1 MDYEI
6 WYNSLSLKDK
16 FQEKR
21 NLEIIIENNSF
32 SKTAKQMAKRKLSYI
47 KQVKMMSIINKN
59 SIFDDIN
66 QQY

>member
-6 WYNSLSLKDK
+6 WYNSLSSKDK

-47 KQVKMMSIINKN
+47 K
-59 SIFDDIN
+59 
-66 QQY
+66 